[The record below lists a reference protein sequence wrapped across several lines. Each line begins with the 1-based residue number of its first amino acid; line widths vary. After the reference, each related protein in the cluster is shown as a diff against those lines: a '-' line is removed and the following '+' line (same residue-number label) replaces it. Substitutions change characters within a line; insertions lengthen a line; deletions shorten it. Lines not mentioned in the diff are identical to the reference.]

1 MSSSCLSPFHAAG
14 GIMTARMLIH
24 LQKTLA
30 LRPRKVYNAVL
41 VHLDRTH
48 PAESG
53 TSGSDNM
60 NEDPRATRAHR
71 RADTE
76 STLVDGVTAA
86 QAKEALIH
94 AGKDMDDRHCL
105 L

>member
-1 MSSSCLSPFHAAG
+1 MPSSCLSPFHAAG
-14 GIMTARMLIH
+14 GIATARMLIH

-30 LRPRKVYNAVL
+30 LRPQKAYNAVL

-53 TSGSDNM
+53 
-60 NEDPRATRAHR
+60 PRASDTVNGHPRAHR

-76 STLVDGVTAA
+76 STLVDSVPAA
-86 QAKEALIH
+86 QAEETIIQ
-94 AGKDMDDRHCL
+94 AGQDMKDRHRVL
-105 L
+105 